1 MTKVDQIIGWISIEI
16 VYKVNTKGIA
26 FVQVF
31 TDVHDRLGFV
41 VCDFVEKMD
50 FRLYFALLLYRLFCF
65 AQKKVRPRPCI
76 PNIQIQHT

>member
-26 FVQVF
+26 SFKYSLMFTIDWGLLFVI
-31 TDVHDRLGFV
+31 
-41 VCDFVEKMD
+41 
-50 FRLYFALLLYRLFCF
+50 LLVWTLFCSF
-65 AQKKVRPRPCI
+65 AFFSAQKNVRPRPCI

>member
-41 VCDFVEKMD
+41 VCDFVGLD
-50 FRLYFALLLYRLFCF
+50 FILLFCF
-65 AQKKVRPRPCI
+65 FLGSLFALHKR
-76 PNIQIQHT
+76 T

>member
-26 FVQVF
+26 SFKYSLMFTIDWGLLFVILLVWTLF
-31 TDVHDRLGFV
+31 CSFEL
-41 VCDFVEKMD
+41 
-50 FRLYFALLLYRLFCF
+50 LLFALFF
-65 AQKKVRPRPCI
+65 IKQKSVRPRPCI